1 MLFVNRTKSKIAL
14 IETALTGESLY
25 TILSSENLELDIF
38 DDLALTLLIESNCT
52 NFEQH
57 ASQGLTVESR
67 LFYANS
73 LITFITHF
81 KELPTE
87 K

>member
-1 MLFVNRTKSKIAL
+1 MLSNWDQNNLR
-14 IETALTGESLY
+14 Y
-25 TILSSENLELDIF
+25 TVLSSENLELDIF

-52 NFEQH
+52 KFEQH
-57 ASQGLTVESR
+57 NFFSGSQKLASQGLTVESR
-67 LFYANS
+67 FFYANS

-81 KELPTE
+81 KELPIE